1 MKPEYAL
8 NRFMQFDSSAGR
20 PTSVLLASLVRCDR
34 AKRAAG
40 WEPQFSHSACDFPSA
55 GKRVIDVAAPRAT
68 VTDTSI
74 ARYQSDRVQLVAF
87 LEMIVPFG
95 TMTSQPV
102 HRANYTCPDT
112 DASDF
117 SNAGVYL
124 KDVATVAAF
133 AAKNHRQSARSTV
146 NPLDWPVNFLCKES
160 ENGST
165 NHQTTLVI

>member
-74 ARYQSDRVQLVAF
+74 TRYQSDRVQLVTF

-95 TMTSQPV
+95 TMTSQP
-102 HRANYTCPDT
+102 
-112 DASDF
+112 
-117 SNAGVYL
+117 
-124 KDVATVAAF
+124 
-133 AAKNHRQSARSTV
+133 STV
-146 NPLDWPVNFLCKES
+146 RITHARIPMRRTSPMPVSISKMSQLSLPSPPKITDSQRNQQ
-160 ENGST
+160 ST
-165 NHQTTLVI
+165 RLVGQ